1 MADGEQLV
9 PPPRSFRPVPRVGG
23 APEAEAATLDGSEP
37 RGLGARGWAVGLGVL
52 HHGAE
57 GAFVQL
63 PAGSAWGGRH
73 SGLCWRAEGQGPGL
87 VPRLRGSVLGG
98 PGVGVT
104 ESE

>member
-1 MADGEQLV
+1 M
-9 PPPRSFRPVPRVGG
+9 
-23 APEAEAATLDGSEP
+23 
-37 RGLGARGWAVGLGVL
+37 
-52 HHGAE
+52 
-57 GAFVQL
+57 QL

>member
-1 MADGEQLV
+1 M
-9 PPPRSFRPVPRVGG
+9 
-23 APEAEAATLDGSEP
+23 
-37 RGLGARGWAVGLGVL
+37 GWGVL

-73 SGLCWRAEGQGPGL
+73 SGLCWRAEGRGPGL